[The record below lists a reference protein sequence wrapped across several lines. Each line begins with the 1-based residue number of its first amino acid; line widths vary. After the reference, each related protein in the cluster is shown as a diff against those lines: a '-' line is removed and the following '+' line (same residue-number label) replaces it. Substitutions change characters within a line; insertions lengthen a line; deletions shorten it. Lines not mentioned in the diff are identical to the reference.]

1 VRNGEICIY
10 SIFGISTFLMV
21 GYGCGVVEGGGWV
34 I

>member
-1 VRNGEICIY
+1 MEKFVFILFLG
-10 SIFGISTFLMV
+10 FLLFLMV